1 MNNLI
6 QYKKSILL
14 GCFHR
19 ATVVN
24 LVVYTRYSMFF
35 FWGGAGYGINYYI
48 TLLASHG
55 SCCGRCANVT
65 FIARYG
71 SFYQQYDSFLVW
83 ANTVRLKG

>member
-35 FWGGAGYGINYYI
+35 FGGGGQGMALII
-48 TLLASHG
+48 IS
-55 SCCGRCANVT
+55 R
-65 FIARYG
+65 F
-71 SFYQQYDSFLVW
+71 
-83 ANTVRLKG
+83 